1 MRGLCFPMAP
11 TRRLL
16 ELMMLLAQL
25 LATDG
30 TTATAESH
38 ATAFSQTP
46 NVRRLLQPEGQVV
59 HRSFA
64 LPPFAYRMTVVD
76 DDMDWSDFADHLER
90 LTAAHL
96 ETFLVTGLSQ
106 SQSVELQDAGIQ
118 GIAFHTDLHRAFAGQ
133 DPESGEPRALVHCTF
148 AGVASLLLLENAPS
162 GDPSDPPVA
171 TGDVLARLVHEA
183 FDDTTLLQQR
193 LQEDDFLNAIV
204 DITVHVSGVAGDG
217 EETIDETTSRLP
229 QHPMVL
235 TGGTFVVTCCVM
247 LGLTLFVRR
256 LQRIRRRNKRRPSST
271 LSKSSGGDGSAS
283 TGSLEHDHD
292 MDGSRDCLTVSV
304 FHDGELG
311 IELSMPGETASS
323 AVLA

>member
-1 MRGLCFPMAP
+1 MGF
-11 TRRLL
+11 LL
-16 ELMMLLAQL
+16 AAQL

-30 TTATAESH
+30 TTATA
-38 ATAFSQTP
+38 AVTPLFSQTP
-46 NVRRLLQPEGQVV
+46 NVRLLQPESSNGQVV

-106 SQSVELQDAGIQ
+106 SQSVELQDAGLQ

-162 GDPSDPPVA
+162 GDPSEPPVV
-171 TGDVLARLVHEA
+171 GNVLARLVHEA

-204 DITVHVSGVAGDG
+204 EITVHVSGAAGDG
-217 EETIDETTSRLP
+217 EETIDDTTSRLP

-235 TGGTFVVTCCVM
+235 TGGTFVATCCVM

-283 TGSLEHDHD
+283 TGSLEHD

-311 IELSMPGETASS
+311 IELSVPGETASS